1 MREDIL
7 AVILFAGDA
16 GGGNAVEFLVTLA
29 LLFAELLHLLIGD
42 RLAHRDELQIAV
54 HREASA
60 ARDEVT
66 EDDVLLEAAEFVHA
80 AHRRGLG
87 EDAGRVLEGRGRDEG
102 VGFERGLRDAEERG
116 LRFRRT
122 TAFVHHLLVDLQEG
136 LTRDLLAPEEVRIA
150 RIGDADL
157 AEHLA
162 DDDLDVLVVDFHA
175 LQTVNLLG
183 TEKVSCHFSSATR
196 LHSRRTR
203 TSRLRKHRFSICLNR
218 MSDIY
223 SVASCAYQWL
233 SSCPVGPIVLS
244 RPVSNTKFA

>member
-60 ARDEVT
+60 ARDEVA

-87 EDAGRVLEGRGRDEG
+87 EDAGRVLEGRGRDE
-102 VGFERGLRDAEERG
+102 
-116 LRFRRT
+116 
-122 TAFVHHLLVDLQEG
+122 
-136 LTRDLLAPEEVRIA
+136 
-150 RIGDADL
+150 
-157 AEHLA
+157 
-162 DDDLDVLVVDFHA
+162 
-175 LQTVNLLG
+175 
-183 TEKVSCHFSSATR
+183 
-196 LHSRRTR
+196 
-203 TSRLRKHRFSICLNR
+203 
-218 MSDIY
+218 
-223 SVASCAYQWL
+223 
-233 SSCPVGPIVLS
+233 
-244 RPVSNTKFA
+244 